1 MDTNTKQEQ
10 HTCKHDQEIGS
21 LIEFKNNAKGKINEL
36 DNRVDKLEKYFIQIS
51 NDIKFLKNIRKEEML
66 WIRGIGIA
74 LLGFITIFL
83 IKTVIF
89 KI

>member
-1 MDTNTKQEQ
+1 MAQKETQ
-10 HTCKHDQEIGS
+10 HLCKHDQEIGS

-36 DNRVDKLEKYFIQIS
+36 DNRVDKLEKYFVEIRK
-51 NDIKFLKNIRKEEML
+51 DIKFLKNIRKEEML
-66 WIRGIGIA
+66 WIRGIGVA
-74 LLGFITIFL
+74 LLIFIIIFL

>member
-1 MDTNTKQEQ
+1 MATDKQET
-10 HTCKHDQEIGS
+10 HPCKHDQDIGS
-21 LIEFKNNAKGKINEL
+21 LLEFKNNATGKINEL
-36 DNRVDKLEKYFIQIS
+36 DNRVDKLEKYFVEIRK
-51 NDIKFLKNIRKEEML
+51 DIKFLKNIRKEEML

-74 LLGFITIFL
+74 LLGFIGIFL